1 MASWRRR
8 ARSTRARSG
17 WCSCGCGSTCSSSSA
32 CGRCLWSTA
41 PCSSSRATRPFGCSC
56 CTPPPAA
63 ASWRAAPL
71 RRPCCVHNSS
81 RAAVLRGE
89 GGLGGSEPVWP
100 WPHPALEPPPASQGL
115 LNSLVYGCNDKTLQP
130 YRSAASRLRHRLSS
144 DPARI
149 ARTEPGAASGGA
161 ATALTQG
168 GAQSSFSEALLQA
181 APPPPADEPQAE
193 AAV

>member
-1 MASWRRR
+1 M
-8 ARSTRARSG
+8 
-17 WCSCGCGSTCSSSSA
+17 
-32 CGRCLWSTA
+32 
-41 PCSSSRATRPFGCSC
+41 
-56 CTPPPAA
+56 
-63 ASWRAAPL
+63 
-71 RRPCCVHNSS
+71 
-81 RAAVLRGE
+81 
-89 GGLGGSEPVWP
+89 WP
-100 WPHPALEPPPASQGL
+100 WPHPALEPPPAPQGL

-181 APPPPADEPQAE
+181 ALPPPVDEPQAE